1 MSILNELLEFITSVA
16 FRTNHAAID
25 RWTIIASFWSMARQV
40 LNSFVNLFKSD
51 MIYQNLQPSRI
62 KQEVKFTFISP
73 AEEPSLINL
82 SSGKVP
88 NKTIRRQ
95 SKNVHDNRKDVMAT
109 FMDWRLVSSNKSIY
123 HPIKKIEIIFFYNM
137 VKKVMVKVK
146 KKLQFLSRSK
156 IFWKIALIVDLPD
169 IFK

>member
-1 MSILNELLEFITSVA
+1 MT
-16 FRTNHAAID
+16 
-25 RWTIIASFWSMARQV
+25 RQV
-40 LNSFVNLFKSD
+40 LNNFVNLFKSD
-51 MIYQNLQPSRI
+51 MIYQNSQPSRI

-109 FMDWRLVSSNKSIY
+109 FMD
-123 HPIKKIEIIFFYNM
+123 
-137 VKKVMVKVK
+137 
-146 KKLQFLSRSK
+146 
-156 IFWKIALIVDLPD
+156 
-169 IFK
+169 

>member
-16 FRTNHAAID
+16 FRTNQAAID
-25 RWTIIASFWSMARQV
+25 RWTIIAPFWSMTRQV
-40 LNSFVNLFKSD
+40 LNNFVNLFKSD

-73 AEEPSLINL
+73 AEESSLINL

-88 NKTIRRQ
+88 HKTIRRQ

-109 FMDWRLVSSNKSIY
+109 FMDWSLVSSNKPIY
-123 HPIKKIEIIFFYNM
+123 DPIKKIGISFFYNM

-146 KKLQFLSRSK
+146 KKLQFLSWSK
-156 IFWKIALIVDLPD
+156 IFWKIALIIDLPD